1 MNKVIIILIIT
12 IFLPCLSF
20 GVSSSDIY
28 SQQKIS
34 GTVLESGYADILLQK
49 NARNL
54 VIDITSRNIINYILD
69 NTDPN
74 TAKIL
79 SINMPENIQTC
90 DDEYLINISN
100 EMSLDTAD
108 NILYTCREN
117 VYSKNLAYIIQET
130 KTISKGS
137 YYILLEN
144 IFKNYTKE
152 FTDFKNFNIDE
163 FINKMALYNLLSFN
177 GKPFYNMVTDIKLDD
192 IKCENN
198 HTQLNVIDEITNQ
211 QITEFN
217 INGRDFHITA
227 CLNKNSNSYFK
238 YILLF
243 LKTSND
249 TYSLYERIPVFY
261 NFYTSFN
268 NEYDENNIII
278 NAQNTR
284 LTITDEL
291 NDNTSLIFNYMLFR
305 KGTYLLNFA
314 LKYNNNIEYIFKD
327 TSENKYTITP
337 LNMSLKLYKD
347 MVEKYCQNNT
357 DACKAMQIEKTLPV
371 SSEFI
376 H

>member
-1 MNKVIIILIIT
+1 MNKFIIILIFTLFIPF
-12 IFLPCLSF
+12 ICFA
-20 GVSSSDIY
+20 VSSSDIY

-117 VYSKNLAYIIQET
+117 VYSKNLAYIIKET
-130 KTISKGS
+130 KTISRGS

-144 IFKNYTKE
+144 IFKNHTKE
-152 FTDFKNFNIDE
+152 FTDFKNFDIDE
-163 FINKMALYNLLSFN
+163 FISKMALYNLLSFN

-198 HTQLNVIDEITNQ
+198 HTQLKIIDEQTNS
-211 QITEFN
+211 QITEFSL
-217 INGRDFHITA
+217 NGRDFHITA

-268 NEYDENNIII
+268 DKYDEKNIII

-284 LTITDEL
+284 LTVKDEL

-327 TSENKYTITP
+327 TSENKYMITP
-337 LNMSLKLYKD
+337 QNMSLKLYKD

-357 DACKAMQIEKTLPV
+357 EACKAMQIEKTFPV